1 MYHIYLKDG
10 NSLSIMMY
18 KDVELLI
25 EPINII
31 DALRLAS
38 TIDIS
43 ILELTALKGY
53 EGQNFEF
60 LAPLGDGYIIGVS
73 TTGSQFM
80 YDMVRGSY
88 KILSVN

>member
-31 DALRLAS
+31 DALRLALN
-38 TIDIS
+38 D
-43 ILELTALKGY
+43 
-53 EGQNFEF
+53 
-60 LAPLGDGYIIGVS
+60 
-73 TTGSQFM
+73 
-80 YDMVRGSY
+80 RY
-88 KILSVN
+88 KHTRINIVKRL